1 MYTRFHLIPYRICA
15 AVSVPMNKQL
25 GRLSLWRY
33 DKRKKKKRDP
43 SAEAEGVEA
52 QAGEQ
57 GMDWANDWVTGR
69 CQMRAVRGYLFGIRI
84 RKNYCRVR
92 IWSNCIASELARR
105 SWDPGTK
112 SRLIFA
118 LWFPKVGVQIGPLG
132 LGLPEGLLLVLGVW
146 VWVGFWANS

>member
-33 DKRKKKKRDP
+33 DKRKKKKR
-43 SAEAEGVEA
+43 EGGGRRSGG
-52 QAGEQ
+52 AGRR
-57 GMDWANDWVTGR
+57 TGHGLGER
-69 CQMRAVRGYLFGIRI
+69 FGHRPMPICAVRGYLFGIRI